1 MIGYEIE
8 ALGVKV
14 KNAFQILD
22 RLSPSGRDDGDF
34 EEALWQLEKAGECIK
49 MMQASLDDAIHDAKS
64 AQKALNALGRC
75 ISEKITNPYHQT
87 DFVSFREHSYH
98 AYA

>member
-1 MIGYEIE
+1 MNICEINNLE
-8 ALGVKV
+8 LEVKL
-14 KNAFQILD
+14 AFKVLD

-34 EEALWQLEKAGECIK
+34 EEALWQLEKAGESIK
-49 MMQASLDDAIHDAKS
+49 TMQASLDDVIHDAKS

-75 ISEKITNPYHQT
+75 ISEKITNPYHQS